1 MKRFGLEP
9 TQQIFIQ
16 GYSNQMA
23 NQDSNSVPE
32 IDVLEAKRRVDEG
45 AFFIDVREQN
55 EYDEEHIP
63 GATLVPLSEFM
74 RRYEG
79 DLPEDKNE
87 EVVVHCRS
95 GARSAQ
101 AVTFL
106 RENGYNAVNV
116 EGGILAWKNADLPT
130 ERSS

>member
-1 MKRFGLEP
+1 M
-9 TQQIFIQ
+9 
-16 GYSNQMA
+16 S
-23 NQDSNSVPE
+23 DSQVPE
-32 IDVLEAKRRVDEG
+32 ISVQEAKRRVDEG
-45 AFFIDVREQN
+45 AFLVDVREQN

-79 DLPEDKNE
+79 DLPEDKDE
-87 EVVVHCRS
+87 EVIVHCRS

-106 RENGYNAVNV
+106 RENGYNALNV
-116 EGGILAWKNADLPT
+116 EGGILAWKGAELPT
-130 ERSS
+130 ERSD

>member
-1 MKRFGLEP
+1 M
-9 TQQIFIQ
+9 
-16 GYSNQMA
+16 S
-23 NQDSNSVPE
+23 DSQVPE
-32 IDVLEAKRRVDEG
+32 ISVQEAKRRVDEG
-45 AFFIDVREQN
+45 AFLIDVREQN

-79 DLPEDKNE
+79 DLPEDKDE
-87 EVVVHCRS
+87 EVIVHCRS

-116 EGGILAWKNADLPT
+116 EGGILAWKGAELPT
-130 ERSS
+130 ERSD

>member
-1 MKRFGLEP
+1 
-9 TQQIFIQ
+9 
-16 GYSNQMA
+16 MA
-23 NQDSNSVPE
+23 NQDSNQVPE

-63 GATLVPLSEFM
+63 GATLVPLSEFT
-74 RRYEG
+74 RRYED
-79 DLPEDKNE
+79 DLPADKSK

-101 AVTFL
+101 AVEFL
-106 RENGYNAVNV
+106 NQNGYNAVNV
-116 EGGILAWKNADLPT
+116 EGGILAWKKAELPT
-130 ERSS
+130 ETSD

>member
-1 MKRFGLEP
+1 MDN
-9 TQQIFIQ
+9 TQE
-16 GYSNQMA
+16 
-23 NQDSNSVPE
+23 VPK

-63 GATLVPLSEFM
+63 GAKLVPLSEFT
-74 RRYEG
+74 RRYED
-79 DLPEDKNE
+79 DLPSDKSE

-101 AVTFL
+101 AVEFL
-106 RENGYNAVNV
+106 NRNGYNAVNV
-116 EGGILAWKNADLPT
+116 EGGILAWKGAELPT
-130 ERSS
+130 EKSD

>member
-1 MKRFGLEP
+1 M
-9 TQQIFIQ
+9 
-16 GYSNQMA
+16 S
-23 NQDSNSVPE
+23 DSQVPE
-32 IDVLEAKRRVDEG
+32 ISVQEAKRRVDEG
-45 AFFIDVREQN
+45 AFLVDVREQN

-79 DLPEDKNE
+79 DLPEDKDR
-87 EVVVHCRS
+87 EVIVHCRS

-106 RENGYNAVNV
+106 LENGYNALNV
-116 EGGILAWKNADLPT
+116 EGGILAWKGAELPT
-130 ERSS
+130 ERSD